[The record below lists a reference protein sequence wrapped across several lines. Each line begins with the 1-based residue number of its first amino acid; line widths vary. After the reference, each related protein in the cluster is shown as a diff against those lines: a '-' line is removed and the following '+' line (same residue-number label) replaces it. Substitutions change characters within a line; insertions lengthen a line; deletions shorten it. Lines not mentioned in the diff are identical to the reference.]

1 MLHGNSRSDFQSPIL
16 LMLKNISPPSFQDP
30 ELNRKASNLF
40 KIILGGM
47 VFVVVTF
54 GIAIFKQNEYAPRYL
69 LIILITFLTSS
80 SILFFLRKGYV
91 KPSAYFYILFLLLMI
106 MGFSWTGGGIKGH
119 GIKLLPIVVLFAGLT
134 IGRKEI
140 WLFGI
145 IASLGGALLVIADYF
160 SILPKRDP
168 IGSSAFIYWVYSTTC
183 IFLLCYLE
191 YLSIGGLNKALNKA
205 RAELALRKTS
215 EEKYRLIFESFQ
227 DVYYQADANGKIQ
240 IITPSVKTRTG
251 YDPAEVV
258 GRMVSEFYVN
268 PENRHSFL
276 SDLKLT
282 GSLQNYEMDF
292 LTKDGNII
300 NAIVSSQILYD
311 NNGNPKAIEGTI
323 HDITQRK
330 QAEDMLKLKNKKLT
344 EIAFLQSHMVR
355 RPVANVIGLSNLINQ
370 DNPADPINFE
380 VIPKLAIA
388 SKELDDVI
396 KQIVQKT
403 SEIGPID

>member
-1 MLHGNSRSDFQSPIL
+1 MVHIINRPDFQSPIL

-40 KIILGGM
+40 RIIVGAM

-54 GIAIFKQNEYAPRYL
+54 AIAIYKQNQFTPRYL
-69 LIILITFLTSS
+69 LIILVTCLVSS
-80 SILFFLRKGYV
+80 TILFFLRKGYV
-91 KPSAYFYILFLLLMI
+91 KASAYAYIIFLLLMI
-106 MGFSWTGGGIKGH
+106 IGFSWTGGGIKGH
-119 GIKLLPIVVLFAGLT
+119 GIRLLPIVVLFAGLT

-145 IASLGGALLVIADYF
+145 LASLGGLALVIADNF
-160 SILPKRDP
+160 QILPQRDP
-168 IGSSAFIYWVYSTTC
+168 IGSSAFIYWAYTTTS

-191 YLSIGGLNKALNKA
+191 YLSIGGLNKALNEA
-205 RAELALRKTS
+205 RAELTLRKRS

-227 DVYYQADANGKIQ
+227 DIYYQSDADGKIQ

-258 GRMVSEFYVN
+258 GRKVSEFYVN
-268 PENRHSFL
+268 PENRNSFL
-276 SDLKLT
+276 ADLKLT
-282 GSLQNYEMDF
+282 GLLQNYELDF

-311 NNGNPKAIEGTI
+311 NNGNPKTIEGTI

-355 RPVANVIGLSNLINQ
+355 RPVSNIIGLSNLINK
-370 DNPADPINFE
+370 DDPSDPINFE

-403 SEIGPID
+403 SEIEKMD